1 MCVCVLVRVLA
12 TSVKNLAT
20 ATKTLYA
27 ATLRTESLRDRH
39 TANVG
44 PGPVGPSFSVPTAH
58 LGVPLAL
65 EGRLGEGGAVGTLD
79 ALRAPPVLTE
89 DEVTTADR
97 VRDLAVLTTQRV
109 FLAWSQR
116 EREER
121 YKRRIICYYA
131 LLEGNSKQSSGAV

>member
-1 MCVCVLVRVLA
+1 MCSACFSYVGKESGHGNKDSLRGYVTYRVLG
-12 TSVKNLAT
+12 
-20 ATKTLYA
+20 
-27 ATLRTESLRDRH
+27 RH

-44 PGPVGPSFSVPTAH
+44 PGPVGPSFSVPAVH

-65 EGRLGEGGAVGTLD
+65 AGRLGEGGAVGTLD
-79 ALRAPPVLTE
+79 ALRAPPVLTQ

-116 EREER
+116 ERR
-121 YKRRIICYYA
+121 TVQAAYNM
-131 LLEGNSKQSSGAV
+131 LLCVIGREL